1 MSAKCQKKAH
11 SLNRN
16 IDDDDD
22 DDDDYDDDDT
32 DNDDDGDCTS
42 HPNTSRTNV
51 NIARVEELILEN
63 WSNI

>member
-16 IDDDDD
+16 IDDDDYD
-22 DDDDYDDDDT
+22 DDDDNNDT
-32 DNDDDGDCTS
+32 DNDKDDGYCTS

-63 WSNI
+63 WSNM